1 MDGDFA
7 IDLFGEL
14 ARAYLAAV
22 NTRSQVILIPKM
34 FVIGMLIEMY
44 YRIVVLLPFKSYYQ
58 YLIVQ
63 ILMKKGRVFLTNCCI
78 YNFSCS

>member
-22 NTRSQVILIPKM
+22 NTRSQVIRISMM
-34 FVIGMLIEMY
+34 FAIGMFIEMH

-63 ILMKKGRVFLTNCCI
+63 ILMKKG
-78 YNFSCS
+78 